1 MGIVMAMSPRK
12 QQLRPIGWREWIVMP
27 DLCPTPVKVK
37 IDTGATTS
45 ALHAFR
51 LRITESDHGPTATFV
66 MHPHQRSTRDSV
78 RVEADIIDFRKV
90 RSSNGK
96 VERRPVIAVQAV
108 IGDTTFPMHL
118 TLTRRDVMS
127 YRMLLGR
134 EALRKRFMIDPGRSF
149 VATPKEL
156 GTIR

>member
-1 MGIVMAMSPRK
+1 MPTRK
-12 QQLRPIGWREWIVMP
+12 QLPSVGWREWILLP
-27 DLCPTPVKVK
+27 DLCATPIKVKV
-37 IDTGATTS
+37 DTGATTS

-51 LRITESDHGPTATFV
+51 LRVVESDHGPVASFV
-66 MHPHQRSTRDSV
+66 LHPHQRSTRDSV
-78 RVEADIIDFRKV
+78 RVDADVVDFRKV

-96 VERRPVIAVQAV
+96 VERRPVIAVDAT
-108 IGDTTFPMHL
+108 IGATAFSMHL

-149 VATPKEL
+149 VATPRDL
-156 GTIR
+156 GTMR